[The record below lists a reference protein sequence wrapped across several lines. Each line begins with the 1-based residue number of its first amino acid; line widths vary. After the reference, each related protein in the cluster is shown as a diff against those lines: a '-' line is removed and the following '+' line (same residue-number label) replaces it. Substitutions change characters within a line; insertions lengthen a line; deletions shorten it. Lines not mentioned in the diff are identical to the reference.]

1 MQSPFLWL
9 FYFPVA
15 YQMGDACDVGEQ
27 CVDPNSSC
35 IDGACQCKVNY
46 IASLDGINCI
56 PSKSKSNMNKKP
68 VGLQWQKM
76 YFSTW
81 CWRGLRPGPAVPRQV
96 CRENLHV
103 DFLQNFR
110 VLKHAFDL
118 IFQLFYY
125 YSDWFTTNQ
134 VFATHQVIS

>member
-1 MQSPFLWL
+1 MFQTIPVNFSRATYIFAIVSNIKIQYHIIFNNHYFLLIPHKNCKSPFLL
-9 FYFPVA
+9 FYISVA

-68 VGLQWQKM
+68 VGLQWQKT
-76 YFSTW
+76 YFST
-81 CWRGLRPGPAVPRQV
+81 
-96 CRENLHV
+96 
-103 DFLQNFR
+103 
-110 VLKHAFDL
+110 
-118 IFQLFYY
+118 
-125 YSDWFTTNQ
+125 
-134 VFATHQVIS
+134 